1 MKWDNDFDDPPLQ
14 SKILDGLYQG
24 GTDDELTV
32 FRGNKRLST
41 LNDVRP
47 FDSVVTLCAHSLPMG
62 WLVKEFRFPFPDGPI
77 DPATIPEIE
86 ALAEWAFSMWKSG
99 ERVLIRC
106 QAGMNRSSLITA
118 LVLMRD
124 GKSADE
130 AIALIK
136 ERRSPY
142 VLSNSHFVKYL
153 EERGSGDS

>member
-1 MKWDNDFDDPPLQ
+1 MAITFDNKELNSQSRIEIVNSIKRMADEYSKRNNTTVHLSGMPYIRTAITGKVVDEMKLFL
-14 SKILDGLYQG
+14 GL
-24 GTDDELTV
+24 
-32 FRGNKRLST
+32 
-41 LNDVRP
+41 
-47 FDSVVTLCAHSLPMG
+47 A
-62 WLVKEFRFPFPDGPI
+62 I
-77 DPATIPEIE
+77 
-86 ALAEWAFSMWKSG
+86 
-99 ERVLIRC
+99 
-106 QAGMNRSSLITA
+106 LITA